1 MTESIEIIHEDESII
16 VVNKPNNI
24 LVYASYFARN
34 IKDDDLIDHYNNIG
48 KNEGRVCCEISSKN
62 ALLSYINTEN
72 ALLSYINT
80 EVLDCLEIGPSDNPV
95 LTC

>member
-1 MTESIEIIHEDESII
+1 MFPESFN
-16 VVNKPNNI
+16 NKI
-24 LVYASYFARN
+24 YRKLHDDLQN